1 MTEDGFRRIA
11 LGFPE
16 AVESAHMGHP
26 DFRVNKKIFA
36 TLRYPDAGWGM
47 VKLTPEQ
54 QRRAMEAEPDAFVPC
69 AGAWG
74 RQGATHVKLRA
85 VKKGALQRAL
95 TLAWRNVAP
104 ARLIALADDE
114 A

>member
-1 MTEDGFRRIA
+1 MTEKGFRDMA

-26 DFRVNKKIFA
+26 DFRVNKKVFA
-36 TLRYPDAGWGM
+36 TLRYPKAGWGV

-54 QRRAMEAEPDAFVPC
+54 QARAIEAEPEAFAPC
-69 AGAWG
+69 NGAWG
-74 RQGATHVKLRA
+74 RQGYTNVKLRA
-85 VKKGALQRAL
+85 VKKGALERAL

-104 ARLIALADDE
+104 ARLVDTCDAD